1 MATGYQNIDKL
12 EDQVG
17 HAEVKT
23 VCELFGRQY
32 LNMKIGSFIF
42 VEWKKDLVDM
52 LGGIKTT

>member
-1 MATGYQNIDKL
+1 MATGYQNNDKL

-32 LNMKIGSFIF
+32 LNTKIWSFIF
-42 VEWKKDLVDM
+42 VEWKMDLVDM
-52 LGGIKTT
+52 LGDVKTT